1 VNHSD
6 LERQA
11 SIAEL
16 AKILDP
22 KPPSPNEALIV
33 NAWSQ
38 VTEIRFMNQFSKPR
52 KRYPCPSSGIA
63 KRWKDIAIAI
73 PCVIGVFIFA
83 ASCAAI
89 YLESVGPECLMV
101 HCVKVIR

>member
-1 VNHSD
+1 MNPAV
-6 LERQA
+6 A
-11 SIAEL
+11 AL

-22 KPPSPNEALIV
+22 TPPSPNEALIV

-52 KRYPCPSSGIA
+52 KRYP
-63 KRWKDIAIAI
+63 WKDIAIAI

-89 YLESVGPECLMV
+89 YLESVGPECMVV

>member
-11 SIAEL
+11 AIAEL

-38 VTEIRFMNQFSKPR
+38 VTEILFMNQFAKPR
-52 KRYPCPSSGIA
+52 KRYP
-63 KRWKDIAIAI
+63 WKDIGIIAAVVVLVGGCSVGI
-73 PCVIGVFIFA
+73 SSLF
-83 ASCAAI
+83 
-89 YLESVGPECLMV
+89 LEAVGPECLV
-101 HCVKVIR
+101 IHCVKVIR